1 VGVVGN
7 CSIVIGELEKLLQKY
22 SDMSMIR
29 KGQWVLSGKDEADK
43 LRFSLEAHKQ
53 TLDIVLEMATMSL
66 VMETKNDTAVIREDT
81 DILKQDTSRILE
93 EIERLQDVILQRG
106 EGEFVIDFNFTLRRY
121 LERLSSCAESSRGSQ
136 ASPFSSASLLLWPVF
151 VFGHPLTRTA
161 YPLHWRYLVH
171 PLNLVGT
178 YPNFSAGNLI
188 GDHPTKI

>member
-1 VGVVGN
+1 
-7 CSIVIGELEKLLQKY
+7 
-22 SDMSMIR
+22 
-29 KGQWVLSGKDEADK
+29 LSGKDEADK
-43 LRFSLEAHKQ
+43 LRFSLEAHKL

-136 ASPFSSASLLLWPVF
+136 ASEDLC
-151 VFGHPLTRTA
+151 
-161 YPLHWRYLVH
+161 
-171 PLNLVGT
+171 
-178 YPNFSAGNLI
+178 
-188 GDHPTKI
+188 D